1 MKWFWTSYIPFFT
14 SPLGT
19 RFCHQKNIL
28 YHVQNQSYNFMP
40 SSCPWSPTAP
50 RPCSWPPINLR
61 FLKLV
66 SNDSPH
72 PKTLIWYQNY
82 VSSTIQNQSYNFTP
96 WGRSGPSTDPTPCSW
111 SSNRSETPENGLQ
124 WLPLPTNIQFD
135 TEIVSQARSEPMS
148 KKSKYLSLIVRFTGL
163 PLKIRQACATS
174 KTYSICIIFGM

>member
-1 MKWFWTSYIPFFT
+1 MFRTKVTISCLQVVLGLLQHLDPVLDLQSIWGSWNWSQMIP
-14 SPLGT
+14 
-19 RFCHQKNIL
+19 
-28 YHVQNQSYNFMP
+28 
-40 SSCPWSPTAP
+40 
-50 RPCSWPPINLR
+50 
-61 FLKLV
+61 
-66 SNDSPH
+66 PH

-124 WLPLPTNIQFD
+124 WFPLPTNIQFD

-163 PLKIRQACATS
+163 PLKHRQACATS
-174 KTYSICIIFGM
+174 KTCSICIIFGM